1 MCWWFERGAGGGGL
15 GGGWRGR
22 GLPTRGSV
30 WRRGQ
35 GALVVVAHGKEVY
48 LH

>member
-1 MCWWFERGAGGGGL
+1 MCWWFERGAGGGGA
-15 GGGWRGR
+15 GEGD

-35 GALVVVAHGKEVY
+35 GALVVAAHGKEVY